1 MPSSAPSGAASL
13 SPTLASSNVPSLA
26 LSSSPSVMPTDLPT
40 TSLPVISMFHFG
52 ILGVCV
58 RSASFDESFITG
70 ITNALSLSALA
81 VSDIAIIGD
90 SIGKC
95 AEDGVVRRR
104 FLRGVRSLGAG
115 DTLSVI
121 VAIEAKVED
130 SVLLN
135 ALLERTSII
144 EANLPVGAEVNS
156 IEANE
161 PSPVPSNSPSFAP
174 SSMQGRPFE
183 ITTIFEGFDDKISKN
198 WCLTAETK
206 SFGSNLHMRPCIS
219 YDSLSENL
227 QLFSMDEYGQ
237 MKLAGPEDGYCLSF
251 YSMFLTLASCESSVS
266 PDKQFSV
273 NNSAGYISQTK
284 NGETYR
290 IGFDGD
296 KKFQNVRLY
305 RIGSMNRSLDKWR
318 IVYE

>member
-1 MPSSAPSGAASL
+1 
-13 SPTLASSNVPSLA
+13 
-26 LSSSPSVMPTDLPT
+26 
-40 TSLPVISMFHFG
+40 MFQFG

-70 ITNALSLSALA
+70 ITKALSLPALA
-81 VSDIAIIGD
+81 VSDISIIGD

-95 AEDGVVRRR
+95 AEDGGIRRR
-104 FLRGVRSLGAG
+104 FLRDVRSLSAG
-115 DTLSVI
+115 DTLNII

-135 ALLERTSII
+135 ALHERTSII
-144 EANLPVGAEVNS
+144 EDNLPVGAEVNS
-156 IEANE
+156 IEVNE

-183 ITTIFEGFDDKISKN
+183 ITTIYEGFDVKPKN

-206 SFGSNLHMRPCIS
+206 SFGSNLHMRPCQS

-237 MKLAGPEDGYCLSF
+237 VKLAGPEDGFCLSF
-251 YSMFLTLASCESSVS
+251 YSMFLRLASCSTSVS
-266 PDKQFSV
+266 ADKHFIV
-273 NNSAGYISQTK
+273 NNAAGYISQTK

-290 IGFDGD
+290 IGFDPD
-296 KKFQNVRLY
+296 KKYQSVRLY
-305 RIGSMNRSLDKWR
+305 RVGSFNRNLDKWR